1 VALKTYNV
9 TLDGAQEGLTG
20 VTGTGTATVT
30 LNTVTG
36 DVTVNGTYMGLT
48 GPATAAHIHGL
59 ATPPTA
65 APVIVNL
72 IVTANATTNTSGT
85 LTGGGTLSATN
96 LAGMLA
102 GMTYLNIHTTANN
115 TGEIRG
121 NILP

>member
-1 VALKTYNV
+1 M
-9 TLDGAQEGLTG
+9 
-20 VTGTGTATVT
+20 T

-48 GPATAAHIHGL
+48 GPATMAHIHGL

-65 APVIVNL
+65 APVIVGL
-72 IVTANATTNTSGT
+72 IVTAGTPNTSGT
-85 LTGGGTLSATN
+85 LTGGGTLSAVN

-102 GMTYLNIHTTANN
+102 GETYLNIHTAAHTG
-115 TGEIRG
+115 GEIRG